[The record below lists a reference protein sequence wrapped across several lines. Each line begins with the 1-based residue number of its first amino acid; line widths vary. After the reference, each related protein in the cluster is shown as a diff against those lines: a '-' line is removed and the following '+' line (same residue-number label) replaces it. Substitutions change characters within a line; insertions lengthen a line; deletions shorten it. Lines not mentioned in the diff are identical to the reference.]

1 MLNDREKVFRSSGT
15 SPSNGA
21 SRIIYCM
28 MVDFRS
34 TCSVASFERYGIQ
47 DMSFLRVQKEHCVM
61 VDFCLTC
68 SVANFESF
76 GKECK
81 SGVRIQDGCDL
92 QSLPILPKQECI
104 LGHWFLC
111 QVLRVVRE
119 RVSIQDWWCNL
130 LSLPKQVCILGHW
143 FLLQVFESY
152 ESVSVQDRWHLHLPK
167 QECILGH
174 WFLLQ
179 VLRVM
184 RV

>member
-1 MLNDREKVFRSSGT
+1 
-15 SPSNGA
+15 
-21 SRIIYCM
+21 
-28 MVDFRS
+28 
-34 TCSVASFERYGIQ
+34 
-47 DMSFLRVQKEHCVM
+47 M

-76 GKECK
+76 GRECK

-179 VLRVM
+179 VFGSYESVSVQDRWHLQLPKQECILGHWFLLQVLRVM